1 MASLLAGP
9 LKCGRYYT
17 IIPLSTWI
25 REKDAWDKEDK
36 DGKKRTDKFDGHG
49 KNDKEQESSNR
60 GSQDG
65 LEGDQEGKTVQQEKH
80 QDDIHPI
87 AAFHPKIG
95 MVSGGTVWWISTP
108 LFKRLNN
115 LY

>member
-1 MASLLAGP
+1 MVGIILLYHLAHELERKMSGTRKTSMVRRE
-9 LKCGRYYT
+9 LINLTDMGRT
-17 IIPLSTWI
+17 I
-25 REKDAWDKEDK
+25 R
-36 DGKKRTDKFDGHG
+36 
-49 KNDKEQESSNR
+49 NR
-60 GSQDG
+60 NLAMGGSQDG